1 MSATLLRARALRK
14 EFSVRHGLLGRR
26 PIVAVDGIDLE
37 IGPGE
42 RVGLVGES
50 GSGKSTVARLLLR
63 LIEPSSGAI
72 SFEGYDLLAF
82 SAAELRGVRRHIQM
96 VFQNPHTALYPRMS
110 VGQALAEPL
119 HIQGGFSGAETRTRT
134 FEMLDRIGLPR
145 SFLHR
150 YPHELSGGQKQRI
163 CIARALILQ
172 PRLLILDEP
181 TSALD
186 VSVQA
191 QILEFLLELQR
202 DFALADL
209 FISHNLAVIRAM
221 CTRVLVM
228 QRGRLVEEGMT
239 EQILEQPAHPY
250 TVALVAAT
258 LEPGAMLAES
268 ETGCPG
274 RHDTAKRLGNRA
286 LGASR

>member
-1 MSATLLRARALRK
+1 MTPLLQAQDLSK
-14 EFSVRHGLLGRR
+14 EFSLRQGVLGHRSV
-26 PIVAVDGIDLE
+26 VAVDGVSLRIE
-37 IGPGE
+37 PGE

-63 LIEPSSGAI
+63 LIEPTAGSI
-72 SFEGYDLLAF
+72 SLEGRDLLAL
-82 SAAELRGVRRHIQM
+82 SAAELRSARQHMQM

-119 HIQGGFSGAETRTRT
+119 RIQGTVPGAEIRARTL
-134 FEMLDRIGLPR
+134 EMLNRIGLPR

-163 CIARALILQ
+163 CIARALMLQ

-191 QILEFLLELQR
+191 QILEFLLALQQE
-202 DFALADL
+202 FALASL
-209 FISHNLAVIRAM
+209 FISHNLAVIRAT
-221 CTRVLVM
+221 CSRVMVM
-228 QRGRLVEEGMT
+228 QRGRVVEEGPA
-239 EQILEQPAHPY
+239 EQVLERPAHPY
-250 TVALVAAT
+250 TAALVAAT
-258 LEPGAMLAES
+258 LEPGVS
-268 ETGCPG
+268 
-274 RHDTAKRLGNRA
+274 RL
-286 LGASR
+286 